1 VASGQFDSS
10 SFDGGIRLVAF
21 SGHWLLTLDQRLILV
36 TLLIRLG
43 VAAAI
48 SSVLVR
54 ARRFR
59 VLLFREERTLR
70 EKLEIVYIVGT
81 PIALGVLVRG
91 WVHNFLAADIAFVG
105 AILMGVIGGRLV
117 GAAGGLLVALPSLLL
132 GEWLALPM
140 YIFAGTCAGF
150 LRHIAPE
157 REAIWSFSPLFDLSI
172 YHWIRRSIRKSFI
185 DWQTSFFFLILGLE
199 FIHIQLHQT
208 FPRRMFALYSPN
220 AWVKLAIYAGT
231 VMAVAIALKVL
242 NNVRIEM
249 KLEQQERLLLQA
261 RMEALQ
267 SQINPHFLF
276 NTLNSISSLV
286 RADPD
291 SARLMI
297 VKLGNILR
305 RLLRKGDSFVPL
317 REEFDFLDDYLDIE
331 VARFG
336 HDKLRVVKELETES
350 LELLVPS
357 MILQP
362 LVENAV
368 KHGFSSRVEGGSIY
382 LRSRS
387 DGHRLTIEVE
397 DDGVGMPLS
406 GASASSGTGIGMLN
420 VTERLQVVYGD
431 AAELS
436 VTSERNRG
444 TLVRLVLPVLQAEEM
459 GGSVVGAIYEERG
472 SRSG

>member
-1 VASGQFDSS
+1 
-10 SFDGGIRLVAF
+10 
-21 SGHWLLTLDQRLILV
+21 LDQRLILV

-59 VLLFREERTLR
+59 VLLFREERTVK

-105 AILMGVIGGRLV
+105 AILMGVIGGRLS
-117 GAAGGLLVALPSLLL
+117 GAAGGLLVGLPSLLL
-132 GEWLALPM
+132 GEWLAIPM
-140 YIFAGTCAGF
+140 YVLAGTSAGF

-185 DWQTSFFFLILGLE
+185 DWQTSFFFLILALE
-199 FIHIQLHQT
+199 FIHIQLHLL
-208 FPRRMFALYSPN
+208 FPRRMFALYSTN
-220 AWVKLAIYAGT
+220 LWVKLAIYAGT

-276 NTLNSISSLV
+276 NTLNSIASLV

-297 VKLGNILR
+297 VRLGNILR

-317 REEFDFLDDYLDIE
+317 REEFEFLDDYLDIE

-336 HDKLRVVKELETES
+336 HDKLKVVKELDPVS
-350 LELLVPS
+350 LDLLVPS

-368 KHGFSSRVEGGSIY
+368 KHGFASKVEAGTIY

-387 DGHRLTIEVE
+387 FDHRLVIEVE
-397 DDGVGMPLS
+397 DDGVGMPVAGS
-406 GASASSGTGIGMLN
+406 SQSSGTGIGMVN

-431 AAELS
+431 AAQLS
-436 VTSERNRG
+436 VSSEQNRG

-459 GGSVVGAIYEERG
+459 GGSVVGAMYEERG
-472 SRSG
+472 SRGG

>member
-1 VASGQFDSS
+1 MDN
-10 SFDGGIRLVAF
+10 
-21 SGHWLLTLDQRLILV
+21 HLILV
-36 TLLIRLG
+36 TLLVRLG

-59 VLLFREERTLR
+59 VLLFREERTLA
-70 EKLEIVYIVGT
+70 EKMELVCILST
-81 PIALGVLVRG
+81 PILLGVLVRH
-91 WVHNFLAADIAFVG
+91 WVPNFLAADIGFEG
-105 AILMGVIGGRLV
+105 TILMGVIGGRIA
-117 GAAGGLLVALPSLLL
+117 GAAGGALVSLPALFL
-132 GEWLALPM
+132 GEWLTLPM
-140 YIFAGTCAGF
+140 NVVAGLLAGL
-150 LRHIAPE
+150 LRHIAGD

-199 FIHIQLHQT
+199 FVRIHLYRT
-208 FPRRMFALYSPN
+208 LPRRIFALDSDN
-220 AWVKLAIYAGT
+220 LWVTLAIYAGT

-276 NTLNSISSLV
+276 NTLNSVSSLV
-286 RADPD
+286 RRDPD
-291 SARLMI
+291 SAREMI

-317 REEFDFLDDYLDIE
+317 REEIEFLDDYLDIE
-331 VARFG
+331 VTRFG
-336 HDKLRVVKELETES
+336 PDKLKVAKELEPAS
-350 LELLVPS
+350 LDLLVPS

-368 KHGFSSRVEGGSIY
+368 KHGFSPKVDSGSIHI
-382 LRSRS
+382 RSRNAS
-387 DGHRLTIEVE
+387 DRLVLEIE
-397 DDGVGMPLS
+397 DDGIGMPAS
-406 GASASSGTGIGMLN
+406 GGSRIPGTGIGILN

-431 AAELS
+431 AAEITIES
-436 VTSERNRG
+436 QPGNG

-459 GGSVVGAIYEERG
+459 GGSVAGAIYEERSST
-472 SRSG
+472 SR

>member
-1 VASGQFDSS
+1 MDN
-10 SFDGGIRLVAF
+10 
-21 SGHWLLTLDQRLILV
+21 RLILV
-36 TLLIRLG
+36 NLLIRLG

-59 VLLFREERTLR
+59 VLLFREERTLG
-70 EKLEIVYIVGT
+70 EKMELVFIVST
-81 PIALGVLVRG
+81 PILLGVLVRH
-91 WVHNFLAADIAFVG
+91 WVRNFLAADIGFEG
-105 AILMGVIGGRLV
+105 AILMGVIGGRLA
-117 GAAGGLLVALPSLLL
+117 GATGGALVSLPALFL
-132 GEWLALPM
+132 GEWLTLPM
-140 YIFAGTCAGF
+140 NVLAGLLAGL
-150 LRHIAPE
+150 LRHIAGD

-199 FIHIQLHQT
+199 FVRIQLHRLL
-208 FPRRMFALYSPN
+208 PRRIFALDSDN
-220 AWVKLAIYAGT
+220 GWVTLAIYAGT
-231 VMAVAIALKVL
+231 VMSVAIALKVL

-286 RADPD
+286 RRDPD
-291 SARLMI
+291 SAREMI

-317 REEFDFLDDYLDIE
+317 REEVEFLDDYLDIE

-336 HDKLRVVKELETES
+336 SDKLNVVKELEPAS
-350 LELLVPS
+350 LDHLVPS

-368 KHGFSSRVEGGSIY
+368 KHGFALKVDRGSIY
-382 LRSRS
+382 IRSRNA
-387 DGHRLTIEVE
+387 GHRVVIEVE
-397 DDGVGMPLS
+397 DDGVGMPAS

-431 AAELS
+431 AAEITIQS
-436 VTSERNRG
+436 QPGRG
-444 TLVRLVLPVLQAEEM
+444 TLVRLALPVLQAEEM
-459 GGSVVGAIYEERG
+459 GGSVAGAIYEERSST
-472 SRSG
+472 SR

>member
-1 VASGQFDSS
+1 MDN
-10 SFDGGIRLVAF
+10 
-21 SGHWLLTLDQRLILV
+21 RLILV

-59 VLLFREERTLR
+59 VLLFREERTLG
-70 EKLEIVYIVGT
+70 EKIEIVFIVGT
-81 PIALGVLVRG
+81 PIALGVVAREWVR
-91 WVHNFLAADIAFVG
+91 NFYAADISLEG
-105 AILMGVIGGRLV
+105 AILMGVIAGRLA
-117 GAAGGLLVALPSLLL
+117 GTAGGVLVSLPALFW
-132 GEWLALPM
+132 GEWLSLPM
-140 YIFAGTCAGF
+140 NVLAGALAGL
-150 LRHIAPE
+150 LRHVASD

-199 FIHIQLHQT
+199 FVRIQLHQA
-208 FPRRMFALYSPN
+208 FPRRIFALYSDN
-220 AWVKLAIYAGT
+220 GWVTLAIYAGT

-249 KLEQQERLLLQA
+249 KLEQQARLLLQA

-286 RADPD
+286 RRDPD
-291 SARLMI
+291 SAREMI

-317 REEFDFLDDYLDIE
+317 REEVEFLDDYLDIE

-336 HDKLRVVKELETES
+336 KDKLKVVKELEPAS
-350 LELLVPS
+350 LDHLVPS

-368 KHGFSSRVEGGSIY
+368 KHGFASKVEAGSIHI
-382 LRSRS
+382 RSRNA
-387 DGHRLTIEVE
+387 GHRVVIEVE
-397 DDGVGMPLS
+397 DDGAGMPAPGS
-406 GASASSGTGIGMLN
+406 STSSGTGIGILN

-431 AAELS
+431 AAEITLES
-436 VTSERNRG
+436 QPGRG
-444 TLVRLVLPVLQAEEM
+444 TLVRLILPVLQAEEM
-459 GGSVVGAIYEERG
+459 GGSVAGAIYEERSST
-472 SRSG
+472 SR

>member
-1 VASGQFDSS
+1 
-10 SFDGGIRLVAF
+10 
-21 SGHWLLTLDQRLILV
+21 
-36 TLLIRLG
+36 LLIRLG

-59 VLLFREERTLR
+59 VLLFREERTVK

-105 AILMGVIGGRLV
+105 AILMGVIGGRLS
-117 GAAGGLLVALPSLLL
+117 GAAGGLLVGLPSLLL
-132 GEWLALPM
+132 GEWLAIPM
-140 YIFAGTCAGF
+140 YVLAGTSAGF

-185 DWQTSFFFLILGLE
+185 DWQTSFFFLILALE
-199 FIHIQLHQT
+199 FIHIQLHLL
-208 FPRRMFALYSPN
+208 FPRRMFALYSTN
-220 AWVKLAIYAGT
+220 LWVKLAIYAGT

-276 NTLNSISSLV
+276 NTLNSIASLV

-297 VKLGNILR
+297 VRLGNILR

-317 REEFDFLDDYLDIE
+317 REEFEFLDDYLDIE

-336 HDKLRVVKELETES
+336 HDKLKVVKELDPVS
-350 LELLVPS
+350 LDLLVPS

-368 KHGFSSRVEGGSIY
+368 KHGFASKVEAGTIY

-387 DGHRLTIEVE
+387 FDHRLVIEVE
-397 DDGVGMPLS
+397 DDGVGMPVAGS
-406 GASASSGTGIGMLN
+406 SQSSGTGIGMVN

-431 AAELS
+431 AAQLS
-436 VTSERNRG
+436 VSSEQNRG

-459 GGSVVGAIYEERG
+459 GGSVVGAMYEERG
-472 SRSG
+472 SRGG

>member
-1 VASGQFDSS
+1 MDN
-10 SFDGGIRLVAF
+10 
-21 SGHWLLTLDQRLILV
+21 RLILV
-36 TLLIRLG
+36 TLLVRLG
-43 VAAAI
+43 VSAAI

-59 VLLFREERTLR
+59 VLLFREERTLG
-70 EKLEIVYIVGT
+70 EKIEIVFIVGT
-81 PIALGVLVRG
+81 PIALGVIAREWVR
-91 WVHNFLAADIAFVG
+91 NFYAADISFEG
-105 AILMGVIGGRLV
+105 AILMGVIAGRLA
-117 GAAGGLLVALPSLLL
+117 GTAGGVLVSLPALFW
-132 GEWLALPM
+132 GEWLTLPM
-140 YIFAGTCAGF
+140 NVLAGALAGL
-150 LRHIAPE
+150 LRHVASD

-199 FIHIQLHQT
+199 FIRIQLHRA
-208 FPRRMFALYSPN
+208 FPRRIFALYSDN
-220 AWVKLAIYAGT
+220 GWVTLAIYAGT

-249 KLEQQERLLLQA
+249 KLEQQARLLLQA

-286 RADPD
+286 RRDPD
-291 SARLMI
+291 SAREMI

-317 REEFDFLDDYLDIE
+317 REEFEFLDDYLDIE

-336 HDKLRVVKELETES
+336 RDKLTVVKELEPAS
-350 LELLVPS
+350 LEHLVPS

-368 KHGFSSRVEGGSIY
+368 KHGFAPKVDAGSIY
-382 LRSRS
+382 IRSRNV
-387 DGHRLTIEVE
+387 GHRVVIEVE
-397 DDGVGMPLS
+397 DDGVGMPET
-406 GASASSGTGIGMLN
+406 GASTSSGTGIGMLN

-431 AAELS
+431 AAQITLES
-436 VTSERNRG
+436 HPGRG

-459 GGSVVGAIYEERG
+459 GGSVAGAVYEERSST
-472 SRSG
+472 SR

>member
-1 VASGQFDSS
+1 
-10 SFDGGIRLVAF
+10 
-21 SGHWLLTLDQRLILV
+21 LDQRLILV
-36 TLLIRLG
+36 SLLIRLG

-59 VLLFREERTLR
+59 VLLFREERTLG
-70 EKLEIVYIVGT
+70 EKIEIVFIVGT
-81 PIALGVLVRG
+81 PIALGVVAREWVR
-91 WVHNFLAADIAFVG
+91 NFYAADISFEG
-105 AILMGVIGGRLV
+105 AILMGVIAGRLA
-117 GAAGGLLVALPSLLL
+117 GTAGGVLVSLPALFW
-132 GEWLALPM
+132 GEWLTLPM
-140 YIFAGTCAGF
+140 NILAGF
-150 LRHIAPE
+150 LAGLLRHVAPE

-172 YHWIRRSIRKSFI
+172 YRWIRRSIRKSFI

-199 FIHIQLHQT
+199 FVHIQLHRA
-208 FPRRMFALYSPN
+208 FPRRIFALDSSN
-220 AWVKLAIYAGT
+220 WLVTLAIYAGT

-249 KLEQQERLLLQA
+249 KLEQQARLLLQA

-276 NTLNSISSLV
+276 NTLNSVASLV
-286 RADPD
+286 RRDPD
-291 SARLMI
+291 SAREMI

-317 REEFDFLDDYLDIE
+317 REEFEFLDDYLDIE

-336 HDKLRVVKELETES
+336 RDKLKVVKELEPAS
-350 LELLVPS
+350 LDHLVPS

-368 KHGFSSRVEGGSIY
+368 KHGFASKVDGGSIY
-382 LRSRS
+382 IRSRCA
-387 DGHRLTIEVE
+387 DHRIVIEVE
-397 DDGVGMPLS
+397 DDGVGMS
-406 GASASSGTGIGMLN
+406 EAGASASSGTGIGMVN

-431 AAELS
+431 AAEITIES
-436 VTSERNRG
+436 QPGSG
-444 TLVRLVLPVLQAEEM
+444 TLVRLVLPILHSEEL
-459 GGSVVGAIYEERG
+459 GGSVAGAIYEERSST
-472 SRSG
+472 SR

>member
-1 VASGQFDSS
+1 M
-10 SFDGGIRLVAF
+10 
-21 SGHWLLTLDQRLILV
+21 
-36 TLLIRLG
+36 LIRLG

-59 VLLFREERTLR
+59 VLLFREARTFG
-70 EKLEIVYIVGT
+70 EKLEIVLIVGT
-81 PIALGVLVRG
+81 PIALGVLARH
-91 WVHNFLAADIAFVG
+91 WVHNFYAADIAFEG
-105 AILMGVIGGRLV
+105 AILMGVIGGRFV
-117 GAAGGLLVALPSLLL
+117 GTAGGILVALPSLFW

-140 YIFAGTCAGF
+140 YVFAGAAAGM
-150 LRHIAPE
+150 LRHIAQD

-199 FIHIQLHQT
+199 FVHIQLHLAW
-208 FPRRMFALYSPN
+208 PRRIFALYSPN
-220 AWVKLAIYAGT
+220 LWVKFAIYAGT

-276 NTLNSISSLV
+276 
-286 RADPD
+286 
-291 SARLMI
+291 
-297 VKLGNILR
+297 KR

-317 REEFDFLDDYLDIE
+317 REELEFLDDYLDIE

-336 HDKLRVVKELETES
+336 RDKLKVVKELEPAS
-350 LELLVPS
+350 LDHLVPS

-368 KHGFSSRVEGGSIY
+368 KHGFSTKVESGSIY
-382 LRSRS
+382 LRSRTA
-387 DGHRLTIEVE
+387 DQRLVIEVE
-397 DDGVGMPLS
+397 DDGVGMPLN
-406 GASASSGTGIGMLN
+406 GASASSGTGIGMQN
-420 VTERLQVVYGD
+420 VTERLQVLYGD
-431 AAELS
+431 AAEITVES
-436 VTSERNRG
+436 QPNRG
-444 TLVRLVLPVLQAEEM
+444 TMVRLVLPVVNAEEM
-459 GGSVVGAIYEERG
+459 GGSVVGAIYEER
-472 SRSG
+472 SNTAR

>member
-1 VASGQFDSS
+1 MDN
-10 SFDGGIRLVAF
+10 
-21 SGHWLLTLDQRLILV
+21 HLILV

-48 SSVLVR
+48 SSVVVR

-59 VLLFREERTLR
+59 VLLFREERTLA
-70 EKLEIVYIVGT
+70 EKLELVLILST
-81 PIALGVLVRG
+81 PILLGVLVRH
-91 WVHNFLAADIAFVG
+91 WVPNFLAADISFEG
-105 AILMGVIGGRLV
+105 AILMGVIGGRLA
-117 GAAGGLLVALPSLLL
+117 GAAGGALVSLPALLL
-132 GEWLALPM
+132 GEWLTLPM
-140 YIFAGTCAGF
+140 NVLAGLLAGL
-150 LRHIAPE
+150 LRHIAGD

-185 DWQTSFFFLILGLE
+185 DWQTSFFFLILALE
-199 FIHIQLHQT
+199 FVRIHLYRA
-208 FPRRMFALYSPN
+208 FPRRIFALDSDN
-220 AWVKLAIYAGT
+220 LWVTLAIYAGT

-286 RADPD
+286 RRDPD
-291 SARLMI
+291 SAREMI

-317 REEFDFLDDYLDIE
+317 HEEIEFLDDYLDIE

-336 HDKLRVVKELETES
+336 HDKLNVVKELEPAS
-350 LELLVPS
+350 LGHLVPS

-368 KHGFSSRVEGGSIY
+368 KHGFSAKVDSGSIHI
-382 LRSRS
+382 RSRS
-387 DGHRLTIEVE
+387 TGERLVIEVE
-397 DDGVGMPLS
+397 DDGVGMPAT
-406 GASASSGTGIGMLN
+406 GASRTAGTGIGILN

-431 AAELS
+431 AAEITIQS
-436 VTSERNRG
+436 QPGRG
-444 TLVRLVLPVLQAEEM
+444 TLVRLVLPVLQAEDM
-459 GGSVVGAIYEERG
+459 GGSVAGAIYEARSST
-472 SRSG
+472 SR